1 MTSASVRE
9 VFQRYDTDKTMEN
22 SPTELYAQLS
32 YGEQLTYEE
41 LLDVEEKLIAS
52 LQDLLERA
60 EAMHLDFVQQGDCL
74 LLQCVFSS
82 PKRYI
87 FRKIAMHIAG
97 ILPDHVSGRLFFLDK
112 MLESVHLYWV
122 EPGSWRE
129 AIRKIPLLAPEDLPV
144 HTVARVLP
152 EPEEVPEDDADA
164 TDDSAAADE
173 EEKRPS
179 ENVTAE

>member
-1 MTSASVRE
+1 MQTTFVSVSE
-9 VFQRYDTDKTMEN
+9 VFQRYDTGKTMEN

-129 AIRKIPLLAPEDLPV
+129 AIREIPLLAPEDLPA

-152 EPEEVPEDDADA
+152 EPEEIPEDDAP
-164 TDDSAAADE
+164 DDNAAADE
-173 EEKRPS
+173 EETRHS
-179 ENVTAE
+179 GNAAAE

>member
-1 MTSASVRE
+1 MRKHSASVCE
-9 VFQRYDTDKTMEN
+9 VFQRYDTGKTMEN
-22 SPTELYAQLS
+22 CPTELYAQLS

-129 AIRKIPLLAPEDLPV
+129 VIREIPLIAPEDLPV

-152 EPEEVPEDDADA
+152 EPEELPEVEAS
-164 TDDSAAADE
+164 DDSPAADE

>member
-1 MTSASVRE
+1 
-9 VFQRYDTDKTMEN
+9 MEN
-22 SPTELYAQLS
+22 SPNELYAQLS

-41 LLDVEEKLIAS
+41 LLEVEEKLIVS

-60 EAMHLDFVQQGDCL
+60 EAMHLDFMQQGDCL
-74 LLQCVFSS
+74 LLQCVFST

-122 EPGSWRE
+122 EPGRWRE
-129 AIRKIPLLAPEDLPV
+129 VIREIPLLAPEDLPV

-152 EPEEVPEDDADA
+152 AQSPEDDAD
-164 TDDSAAADE
+164 DEAAQPGNDE
-173 EEKRPS
+173 P
-179 ENVTAE
+179 AA